1 MLFEIA
7 INPKARFGNG
17 PSEMEYEKLAL
28 LPLLVLRIIPKLPLF
43 LFWNPNFIQISQKQS
58 LKKIYHLSF
67 RVSSCLLGE
76 EAKLKNRDVDEWR
89 KEKIF
94 DGNWEETGGWEKKR
108 RKKVE
113 RKVKSGLSGIC
124 VRRFIK
130 ITITIVLGYN
140 KLSQQLRC

>member
-67 RVSSCLLGE
+67 RFSSCLLGE

-113 RKVKSGLSGIC
+113 RKIKSGLSVICGIR

-130 ITITIVLGYN
+130 L
-140 KLSQQLRC
+140 QLQLC